1 MTIYSVSD
9 AYKTAI
15 RARTRTD
22 RVTGTLTLTNGTVL
36 NLDAADL
43 MSGSLTLD
51 NQCVTG
57 EELAFGCAY
66 LGQAALNLRTDL
78 SRHAFYGAK
87 LVLHYGLQLPGGRWE
102 TVPLGVYTVAEAERR
117 ALYVS
122 IKAYDNILALQQKYD
137 GTTMQGTAYALLGQI
152 AAACGLT
159 LGQTEAEI
167 GSLNKAMLLWR
178 GDQGYTNAPKD
189 LVTMFYGGLLLYDTP
204 LGSDPATVF
213 APAGAGVVGTAM
225 AGQVNAT
232 KNTVRGSANLTET
245 KIDPWSGV
253 VTYVYEFATSQA
265 NGVIGSVCLTH
276 PMGAYYSEMIDAPDA
291 AACNADRLGF
301 GGALGGDQLLTG
313 LLAKTTYPTDEKGV
327 LLYAD
332 PEADEAVAG
341 YLNADEGVL
350 ELRHHAL
357 GLKTLD
363 LFRCDP
369 TGLWDSLWSTD
380 TLDVADFLQ
389 VDSSAGEDYCRI
401 CFDAEADKIYLVSAP
416 EVDYIDARGVVKIRE
431 YDRKTLAAK
440 DYTVPNNTGVDLQS
454 FISENRGTPL
464 NGTVYGGSLYMVQ
477 DQAEQI
483 YRFPLADPTDVQAVT
498 MHGDDMAYLSDA
510 HDGRL
515 YCYYRTRAVVLNT
528 GKNELFS
535 CEAAGYDNTTSGFS
549 TTAPVLGEPLT
560 PLRRYYGDS
569 RIRTE
574 RVLRANYLATINDLP
589 KSVEKTADKTMKVIY
604 TLRRGG

>member
-1 MTIYSVSD
+1 MFVAVIEEDVHHVLLIGSLF
-9 AYKTAI
+9 
-15 RARTRTD
+15 
-22 RVTGTLTLTNGTVL
+22 VTQFAGLAVGVL
-36 NLDAADL
+36 LDGVEHLLAAADL
-43 MSGSLTLD
+43 ENPVNLVERLLVQTAQRTRAVTHVDRRELTVNLLVVIVNPLPHGSLFGVQFGFDEPRNDAVTRAEDVLADDTL
-51 NQCVTG
+51 
-57 EELAFGCAY
+57 
-66 LGQAALNLRTDL
+66 
-78 SRHAFYGAK
+78 
-87 LVLHYGLQLPGGRWE
+87 
-102 TVPLGVYTVAEAERR
+102 ER
-117 ALYVS
+117 
-122 IKAYDNILALQQKYD
+122 
-137 GTTMQGTAYALLGQI
+137 
-152 AAACGLT
+152 
-159 LGQTEAEI
+159 
-167 GSLNKAMLLWR
+167 
-178 GDQGYTNAPKD
+178 
-189 LVTMFYGGLLLYDTP
+189 
-204 LGSDPATVF
+204 
-213 APAGAGVVGTAM
+213 
-225 AGQVNAT
+225 
-232 KNTVRGSANLTET
+232 
-245 KIDPWSGV
+245 
-253 VTYVYEFATSQA
+253 
-265 NGVIGSVCLTH
+265 
-276 PMGAYYSEMIDAPDA
+276 
-291 AACNADRLGF
+291 
-301 GGALGGDQLLTG
+301 QLLTG

-363 LFRCDP
+363 LFRRDP
-369 TGLWDSLWSTD
+369 TGLWDSLQSTD
-380 TLDVADFLQ
+380 TLNVADFLQ

-416 EVDYIDARGVVKIRE
+416 EVDYIDATGVVKIRE
-431 YDRKTLAAK
+431 YDRKALAAK

>member
-1 MTIYSVSD
+1 M
-9 AYKTAI
+9 
-15 RARTRTD
+15 
-22 RVTGTLTLTNGTVL
+22 
-36 NLDAADL
+36 
-43 MSGSLTLD
+43 
-51 NQCVTG
+51 
-57 EELAFGCAY
+57 
-66 LGQAALNLRTDL
+66 
-78 SRHAFYGAK
+78 
-87 LVLHYGLQLPGGRWE
+87 
-102 TVPLGVYTVAEAERR
+102 
-117 ALYVS
+117 
-122 IKAYDNILALQQKYD
+122 
-137 GTTMQGTAYALLGQI
+137 
-152 AAACGLT
+152 
-159 LGQTEAEI
+159 
-167 GSLNKAMLLWR
+167 
-178 GDQGYTNAPKD
+178 
-189 LVTMFYGGLLLYDTP
+189 
-204 LGSDPATVF
+204 
-213 APAGAGVVGTAM
+213 
-225 AGQVNAT
+225 
-232 KNTVRGSANLTET
+232 
-245 KIDPWSGV
+245 
-253 VTYVYEFATSQA
+253 
-265 NGVIGSVCLTH
+265 
-276 PMGAYYSEMIDAPDA
+276 
-291 AACNADRLGF
+291 
-301 GGALGGDQLLTG
+301 
-313 LLAKTTYPTDEKGV
+313 AKTTYPTDEKGV

-363 LFRCDP
+363 LFRRDP
-369 TGLWDSLWSTD
+369 TGLWDSLRSTD

-416 EVDYIDARGVVKIRE
+416 EVDYIDAMGVVKIRE

-549 TTAPVLGEPLT
+549 TTVPVLGEPLT

>member
-1 MTIYSVSD
+1 
-9 AYKTAI
+9 
-15 RARTRTD
+15 
-22 RVTGTLTLTNGTVL
+22 
-36 NLDAADL
+36 
-43 MSGSLTLD
+43 
-51 NQCVTG
+51 
-57 EELAFGCAY
+57 
-66 LGQAALNLRTDL
+66 
-78 SRHAFYGAK
+78 
-87 LVLHYGLQLPGGRWE
+87 
-102 TVPLGVYTVAEAERR
+102 
-117 ALYVS
+117 
-122 IKAYDNILALQQKYD
+122 
-137 GTTMQGTAYALLGQI
+137 
-152 AAACGLT
+152 
-159 LGQTEAEI
+159 
-167 GSLNKAMLLWR
+167 
-178 GDQGYTNAPKD
+178 
-189 LVTMFYGGLLLYDTP
+189 MFYGGLLLYDTP

-363 LFRCDP
+363 LFRRDP
-369 TGLWDSLWSTD
+369 TGLWDSLRSTD
-380 TLDVADFLQ
+380 TLNVADFLQ

-416 EVDYIDARGVVKIRE
+416 EVDYIDATGVVKIRE